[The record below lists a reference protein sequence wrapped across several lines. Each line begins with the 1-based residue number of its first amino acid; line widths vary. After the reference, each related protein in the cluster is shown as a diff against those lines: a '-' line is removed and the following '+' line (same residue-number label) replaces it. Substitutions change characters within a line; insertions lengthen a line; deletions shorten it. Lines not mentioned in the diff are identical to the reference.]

1 MERKILNNAML
12 YSSAAWILGRNSS
25 GLGYQ
30 ERCNRIPSQV
40 MAAFSLELYFKALFY
55 ILNGED
61 FRSNNRRSHN
71 ISKIFNSLENSLQQ
85 KMESDFD
92 LILQRNKLPD
102 SWPLKK
108 KIKNS
113 IPRDLKSNL
122 KARNKI
128 LNSFRHPY
136 DLENENDLLQIWF
149 SREIEEVVKDTIF
162 EIRPE
167 LREKH
172 TSELF

>member
-1 MERKILNNAML
+1 ML

-30 ERCNRIPSQV
+30 DRCNLIPSQLF
-40 MAAFSLELYFKALFY
+40 AAFSLELYFKALFY

-71 ISKIFNSLENSLQQ
+71 ISKIFDSLESTLQH
-85 KMESDFD
+85 KMENDFA
-92 LILQRNKLPD
+92 LVLLRNKLPD

-122 KARNKI
+122 RARSKI

-136 DLENENDLLQIWF
+136 ELENKNDLLQIWF

-162 EIRPE
+162 TLKPE
-167 LREKH
+167 LREH
-172 TSELF
+172 RTSEIF